1 MPSIAGTIKGAFETV
16 GYRAFC
22 WFSKHFPNVAA
33 KVRPNTAAH
42 FLSAFV
48 IAWASIEW
56 AIYLFAYNNPLLLLD
71 AIFSS
76 GITVI
81 VIVLFARTGF
91 YTITTWDEYGHVVF
105 GYPLPRVAEPAYIE
119 PEEADY
125 DEDEESDEDEDYE
138 EEDWDEEDPD
148 EEPDEE
154 DEIED
159 VHKEPEPVIGSQ
171 TPKLL
176 KAAFQFPVFVETP
189 PQETEG
195 PTAAELLERAREK
208 HEAKKQEALGEAQV
222 SPEVV
227 EKDPA

>member
-22 WFSKHFPNVAA
+22 WFSKHFPSVATR
-33 KVRPNTAAH
+33 VRPNTAAH

-56 AIYLFAYNNPLLLLD
+56 VVYLFAYSNPLLLID

-76 GITVI
+76 IVTI
-81 VIVLFARTGF
+81 CVIVLFAHTGF
-91 YTITTWDEYGHVVF
+91 YAVTTWDEYGHVVF
-105 GYPLPRVAEPAYIE
+105 GYPLPRVAEPTYTE
-119 PEEADY
+119 PEETNY
-125 DEDEESDEDEDYE
+125 DEDEEPDEDEDYE

-148 EEPDEE
+148 EDPDEE
-154 DEIED
+154 DETED
-159 VHKEPEPVIGSQ
+159 VLEEPEPVVGSP

-176 KAAFQFPVFVETP
+176 KAAFQFPVFVETSP
-189 PQETEG
+189 RETEG

-208 HEAKKQEALGEAQV
+208 HEAAKQEAQA